1 MKPRLLPD
9 TRLIPSEQ
17 GVVISGPHRTAA
29 VGSPA
34 LYAWIERLRPFL
46 DGGRSLD
53 ELLADLPSDVAAQVD
68 GVVGLLVREGFVRD
82 AAADEAH
89 GLGAAIRARH
99 AAMIDFIELQATD
112 SPERRFERYRRC
124 APVVVGSGWLPCAVA
139 LALLATGVEFVR
151 VHLSATASSYGSAAH
166 INRLTECAA
175 PLLRDDPD
183 ARLECTDARLDG
195 DGSDGLALHG
205 AGALLLCAEVGGE
218 EAGAMDRH
226 VKALAGR
233 SGAAY
238 GRILVEGDRAYISA
252 VDTAKSGQ
260 ADDVSSGASSED
272 AAPHAPGRTSGREG
286 RVSPYL
292 AGPTAALAAHR
303 LCLHLLNFA
312 AGLETDGAEAVLDLA
327 TARFEKVRAW

>member
-34 LYAWIERLRPFL
+34 LYAWVERLRPFL

-82 AAADEAH
+82 AAGDELH
-89 GLGAAIRARH
+89 GLSAAIRARH

-112 SPERRFERYRRC
+112 SPEHRFGCYRRC

-139 LALLATGVEFVR
+139 LALLSTGVEFVR
-151 VHLSATASSYGSAAH
+151 VHLSATASGEDSAAH
-166 INRLTECAA
+166 ISRLTECAA

-195 DGSDGLALHG
+195 EDGLALEG
-205 AGALLLCAEVGGE
+205 AGALLFCAEVGGE
-218 EAGAMDRH
+218 PARVMDERI
-226 VKALAGR
+226 KALAGR

-238 GRILVEGDRAYISA
+238 GRILMEGDRAYISA
-252 VDTAKSGQ
+252 VDTAKSAQ
-260 ADDVSSGASSED
+260 ADDASSGD
-272 AAPHAPGRTSGREG
+272 AAPHAPGRTSGREC

-312 AGLETDGAEAVLDLA
+312 AGLATDGAEAVLDLA
-327 TARFEKVRAW
+327 TARFEKVRTW

>member
-82 AAADEAH
+82 AAGDEVH

-99 AAMIDFIELQATD
+99 AAMVDFIELQAID
-112 SPERRFERYRRC
+112 SPEHRFERYRRC

-151 VHLSATASSYGSAAH
+151 VHLSATESGDDSAAH
-166 INRLTECAA
+166 ISRLTECAA
-175 PLLRDDPD
+175 PLLREDPE
-183 ARLECTDARLDG
+183 ARLECADARLDG
-195 DGSDGLALHG
+195 EDDLALDG
-205 AGALLLCAEVGGE
+205 AGALLFCAEVGGE
-218 EAGAMDRH
+218 PARSMDEH
-226 VKALAGR
+226 VKALADR
-233 SGAAY
+233 SDAAY

-252 VDTAKSGQ
+252 VDTAKSAQ
-260 ADDVSSGASSED
+260 ADVASSGD
-272 AAPHAPGRTSGREG
+272 AAPHASGRTSGREG

-327 TARFEKVRAW
+327 TARFEKVGTW